1 MAGTEPYRPQP
12 KGLQA
17 VASAIEALRMD
28 FVAKDDSRSATI
40 EELGAKI
47 DELDQFWMDL
57 TIPGGMKPA
66 VGSTTGDLVLGM
78 GPPTLVP
85 EEVAKE
91 RNRIYQ
97 LRRKKLVGIY
107 EKHNPDK
114 LGEVDT
120 ILRRFKGR
128 ESTLFEMLEK
138 KYVLDVA
145 FATERN
151 QRSAE
156 AERIYQLRRKK
167 LVGIYEK
174 HNPDKLGEVDTILER
189 FKGRESTLF
198 EMLEK
203 KYVLDV
209 AFATPA
215 NRVAAER
222 DRIHQ
227 LRRKKLVGIYEK
239 HNPDKLKDVDALLKA
254 YAGRESALFEKLEKK
269 YYAAEVAFSKAPT
282 STGSAG
288 AVQRVGDLTSQLS
301 KIDGRANDDDY

>member
-1 MAGTEPYRPQP
+1 MANEAYRGGQ

-17 VASAIEALRMD
+17 VASAIEALRCD
-28 FVAKDDSRSATI
+28 FVAKDDIREAGL
-40 EELGAKI
+40 EELNGKVDA
-47 DELDQFWMDL
+47 LDQFWMDL
-57 TIPGGMKPA
+57 QIPGGMKPA

-78 GPPTLVP
+78 GPPTV
-85 EEVAKE
+85 VSDAVSKE

-107 EKHNPDK
+107 EKHNPEK
-114 LGEVDT
+114 LAEVDT

-151 QRSAE
+151 QRAAE
-156 AERIYQLRRKK
+156 QQRIYDLRRKK
-167 LVGIYEK
+167 LVGIYET
-174 HNPDKLGEVDTILER
+174 HNPEKLAEVDTILER
-189 FKGRESTLF
+189 YEGRESLLF
-198 EMLEK
+198 ELLEK
-203 KYVLDV
+203 KYTMDV

-239 HNPDKLKDVDALLKA
+239 HNPVKLKDVDELLKA
-254 YAGRESALFEKLEKK
+254 YAGRESELFEKLEKK
-269 YYAAEVAFSKAPT
+269 YYAAEVAFSAKAIGA
-282 STGSAG
+282 SG
-288 AVQRVGDLTSQLS
+288 AVQRVGDLNSQLS
-301 KIDGRANDDDY
+301 KLNAGDDDY